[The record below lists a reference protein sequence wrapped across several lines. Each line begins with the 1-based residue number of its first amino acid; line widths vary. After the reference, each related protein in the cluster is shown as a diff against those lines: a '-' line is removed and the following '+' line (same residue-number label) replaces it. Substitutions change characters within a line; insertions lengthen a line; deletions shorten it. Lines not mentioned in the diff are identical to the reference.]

1 MCMLMYIIHC
11 VNLPLSVASLIFF
24 LLFYCSHSPLIWFAI
39 SFHFILEVQVYR
51 IRCIFPNLSF
61 IHVWLP
67 SCSHLHYIGYA
78 FVVFISSFMFFFF
91 FCYSSPILF
100 CWSIVLRVGTYHLQ
114 LMHTICLLKWTQW
127 FSNATNK
134 DNNKC
139 LLINTFSSTFQCF
152 RSKLD
157 SFQQL
162 RFLHTHKNLFHFW
175 PFSLWFYWT
184 TVLYVYIFCSVLHC
198 NAFIIYKHHKIK
210 NKRFQFQFKSK
221 QLSTYANQ
229 MEKLC

>member
-1 MCMLMYIIHC
+1 MSIVYNTLCEFAIVCGLF
-11 VNLPLSVASLIFF
+11 NFF

-114 LMHTICLLKWTQW
+114 LMHTICLLKRTQW

-162 RFLHTHKNLFHFW
+162 RFLHTQKFISFLTIFIVILLNNSFIRIHFLFR
-175 PFSLWFYWT
+175 SALQCFYH
-184 TVLYVYIFCSVLHC
+184 I
-198 NAFIIYKHHKIK
+198 
-210 NKRFQFQFKSK
+210 
-221 QLSTYANQ
+221 
-229 MEKLC
+229 

>member
-1 MCMLMYIIHC
+1 MICYFISFYLGSA
-11 VNLPLSVASLIFF
+11 SVPYSLHFSQFVLYSCLASF
-24 LLFYCSHSPLIWFAI
+24 LLSSSLYWVCFCGFHLII
-39 SFHFILEVQVYR
+39 YV
-51 IRCIFPNLSF
+51 
-61 IHVWLP
+61 
-67 SCSHLHYIGYA
+67 
-78 FVVFISSFMFFFF
+78 FFF

-162 RFLHTHKNLFHFW
+162 RFLHTQKFISFLTIFIMILLNNSFIRIHFLF
-175 PFSLWFYWT
+175 SSALQCFYH
-184 TVLYVYIFCSVLHC
+184 I
-198 NAFIIYKHHKIK
+198 
-210 NKRFQFQFKSK
+210 
-221 QLSTYANQ
+221 
-229 MEKLC
+229 